1 MSEFTIRTA
10 SSEDT
15 AAIAMLCRESLGY
28 ACTDATVQ
36 TRLSQC
42 DSARERVFV
51 AEQDGTVVGFVH
63 AEIYKTLYFD
73 LLVNILGFAVSSEFR
88 RQGIG
93 TALLAKTEQ
102 WAVDVGAVGI
112 RLNSGGMRTDAHIFY
127 RHAGF
132 SEEKVQL
139 RFLKRV

>member
-15 AAIAMLCRESLGY
+15 AAIAMLCQESLGY

-36 TRLSQC
+36 TRLSRC

-73 LLVNILGFAVSSEFR
+73 LLINILGLAVSSEFR

-102 WAVDVGAVGI
+102 WAVDAGAVGI

-139 RFLKRV
+139 RFLKRI